1 MGNARSIGYW
11 ATTAAVV
18 FVLATGGVADL
29 IQRGDTADGMVELG
43 YPTYVMGILGFW
55 KVLGAMAIAVPR
67 FPLVKEWAYAGAFFD
82 LTGGLVSHAAHGSG
96 VNHLFYTGFFA
107 LCVVASWALRPAE
120 RKLAVPVFRDYGRVP
135 ELGKL
140 PRTGASATV

>member
-1 MGNARSIGYW
+1 MGNARAIGYW

-29 IQRGDTADGMVELG
+29 IQRGGTAGGMVELG

-55 KVLGAMAIAVPR
+55 KVLGAAAIAVPR

-82 LTGGLVSHAAHGSG
+82 LTGGLASHIAHGSG
-96 VNHLFYTGFFA
+96 ANHLFYTAFFA
-107 LCVVASWALRPAE
+107 LCVVASWALRPAG
-120 RKLAVPVFRDYGRVP
+120 RKLGVRVFRDYGRVP
-135 ELGKL
+135 EL
-140 PRTGASATV
+140 ATVPSAAVPATR